1 MSKHKNVTVC
11 RNREYPLLSDKMV
24 AFKKK
29 TGLDDSF
36 NRNGCW
42 DKAQESRYMTS
53 VITGQAPSKI
63 IVANIEDCL
72 EQTIPD
78 GIDHQYFTRWANA
91 GFDKIAVDGNNRTV
105 TLDKYLA
112 GEVKI
117 AHGEYHINGNSF
129 MINASND
136 NFKTHPKALK
146 DHIRDNVTIAI
157 CEYVVAK
164 RSDLSELFINI
175 NDGFKLSDQELRN
188 AILVPFADHI
198 RNLASEYTPKLKCI
212 FKKGNFRLK
221 VDEQMVL
228 LAVYN
233 TFGVNTSISKK
244 VKDNAY
250 LDNSTVWINF
260 WNEGGKK
267 NIEET
272 LSLVGKYADAGFKD
286 VSMLLNLHMLV
297 CHINK
302 LKVKI
307 LDKEKFFKWF
317 MRTENARWANQKIL
331 FEHKKRG
338 EARNYASCCSVA
350 NSETMSAR
358 LELILTDFRKIESD
372 VVTEI
377 DPERLFARQQRYQMW
392 ERQEG
397 KCPRTGKI
405 IPEDEINN
413 HDLWAADHVI
423 PYSLGGETTIE
434 NGELVCREYNQKK
447 GAKVNY
453 KMAA

>member
-1 MSKHKNVTVC
+1 MTKRKNVTVC
-11 RNREYPLLSDKMV
+11 RNREYPLLSDKMA

-29 TGLDDSF
+29 TGLDISF

-53 VITGQAPSKI
+53 LITGQAPSKI

-72 EQTIPD
+72 EHTIPD
-78 GIDHQYFTRWANA
+78 SIDHQYFTRWADA

-105 TLDKYLA
+105 TIDKYLA
-112 GEVKI
+112 GDVKI
-117 AHGEYHINGNSF
+117 THGEYHIAGNSF
-129 MINASND
+129 MIHAGND
-136 NFKTHPKALK
+136 NFKTHLKALK
-146 DHIRDNVTIAI
+146 DHIRDNVTVAV
-157 CEYVVAK
+157 CEYIVAK

-188 AILVPFADHI
+188 AVLVPYADHV
-198 RNLASEYTPKLKCI
+198 RNLSAEYLKAFKYI
-212 FKKGNFRLK
+212 FRKGNSRLK
-221 VDEQMVL
+221 VDEQIVL
-228 LAVYN
+228 LSVFN
-233 TFGVNTSISKK
+233 TFGANSDISKK
-244 VKDNAY
+244 SKDNAY
-250 LDNSTVWINF
+250 ADNSTVWLNF
-260 WNEGGKK
+260 VNEGGKK
-267 NIEET
+267 LIEET
-272 LSLVGKYADAGFKD
+272 LTLVSKYADTGFKEA
-286 VSMLLNLHMLV
+286 SMLLNLHMLI

-317 MRTENARWANQKIL
+317 MRTENARWASKTII
-331 FEHKKRG
+331 FEYEKRG

-350 NSETMSAR
+350 NANTMTAR
-358 LELILTDFRKIESD
+358 LNFILTDFRKIESGI
-372 VVTEI
+372 VTDI
-377 DPERLFARQQRYQMW
+377 DPERLFSRQQRYQMW

-397 KCPRTGKI
+397 KCPQTGKI

-453 KMAA
+453 KVAA